1 MLFNSFDFLFFFL
14 TVWLVTLLITR
25 LKSLQGRNIW
35 LLLVSYY
42 FYGSFNP
49 LFLLILL
56 YITILTYSGGIYLNK
71 TIHKKTLT
79 SIVILLSLLPL
90 AIFKYFAFF
99 LYDVL
104 NLPVGSLWVDR
115 LILPIGISFFTFQAL
130 TYTIDLYRGKVDTCT
145 NVIDYGLFVSFFPT
159 ILSGP
164 IEKARLLL
172 PQIKSLRA
180 IYANDLWIGGRTFI
194 WGLFKKIVIADRIAA
209 YVDYV
214 YSSVDYVSGATLAL
228 AAILYSIQIYCDFSG
243 YSDMA
248 LGVARC
254 IGFNVTNNFRFPYFS
269 TGIKSFWKKW
279 HISLTSW
286 FTEYVYFSLG
296 GNRVRFKVRWCF
308 NISMVFLLSGFWHG
322 ASWNFLLWGAL
333 HAFLYLVEYAL
344 GLQKKGFEFKQ
355 WYTKS
360 LAGIGVFV
368 CVTLAWIFFRI
379 GSMPE
384 ACGVVRKIIN
394 MDSLNIA
401 MGASA
406 FTFVLNIL
414 LLSIF
419 IGCEVFLYRN
429 QSQGECVISKKPI
442 LNVAWIMTLLLT
454 LAMCGVSSDNFVYFQ
469 F

>member
-1 MLFNSFDFLFFFL
+1 MLFNSFEFLFFFI
-14 TVWLVTLLITR
+14 TVWFVTLLMTCI
-25 LKSLQGRNIW
+25 KSLQGRNIW
-35 LLLVSYY
+35 LLLVSYF
-42 FYGSFNP
+42 FYGSFNV

-56 YITILTYSGGIYLNK
+56 YITILTYLGGICLNK

-79 SIVILLSLLPL
+79 GIVILLSLMPL
-90 AIFKYFAFF
+90 AIFKYAAFF
-99 LYDVL
+99 LYDL
-104 NLPVGSLWVDR
+104 LKLPVECLWVDR

-130 TYTIDLYRGKVDTCT
+130 TYTIDLYRGKVDMCK
-145 NVIDYGLFVSFFPT
+145 NVIDYGLFVVFFPT

-164 IEKARLLL
+164 IEKARQLL

-180 IYANDLWIGGRTFI
+180 IYACDLWIGVRIFI

-254 IGFNVTNNFRFPYFS
+254 LGFKVTNNFKFPYFS
-269 TGIKSFWKKW
+269 TSIKSFWKKW

-296 GNRVRFKVRWCF
+296 GNRVRFKVWWCF
-308 NISMVFLLSGFWHG
+308 NISTVFLLSGFWHG

-333 HAFLYLVEYAL
+333 HAFLYLIEYAL

-355 WYTKS
+355 WYTKF
-360 LAGIGVFV
+360 LTGIGVFV

-379 GSMPE
+379 GSMPK

-394 MDSLNIA
+394 MDSFNIV

-406 FTFVLNIL
+406 FTFMLNIL

-419 IGCEVFLYRN
+419 IGCEVLLYRN

-442 LNVAWIMTLLLT
+442 LNVAWIMMLLLM

>member
-1 MLFNSFDFLFFFL
+1 MLFTSYDFLFFFI

-25 LKSLQGRNIW
+25 LKLLQWRNIW

-56 YITILTYSGGIYLNK
+56 YVTILTYFGGICLNK

-79 SIVILLSLLPL
+79 GIVILLSLMPL
-90 AIFKYFAFF
+90 AIFKYSVFF

-104 NLPVGSLWVDR
+104 NLPVGGLWVDR

-130 TYTIDLYRGKVDTCT
+130 TYTIDLYRGKVDTCK
-145 NVIDYGLFVSFFPT
+145 NVIDYGLFVAFFPT

-180 IYANDLWIGGRTFI
+180 IYANDLWIGGRAFI

-254 IGFNVTNNFRFPYFS
+254 LGFNATNNFRFPYFS
-269 TGIKSFWKKW
+269 TSIKRFKKKW

-296 GNRVRFKVRWCF
+296 GNRVRFKARWCF

-333 HAFLYLVEYAL
+333 HAFLYLIEYAL

-355 WYTKS
+355 WYTKF

-384 ACGVVRKIIN
+384 ACGVVWKILN
-394 MDSLNIA
+394 MDALNIS

-419 IGCEVFLYRN
+419 IGCEVLLYRN
-429 QSQGECVISKKPI
+429 QSQGECVISKKTI

-454 LAMCGVSSDNFVYFQ
+454 FAMCGVSSDNFVYFQ